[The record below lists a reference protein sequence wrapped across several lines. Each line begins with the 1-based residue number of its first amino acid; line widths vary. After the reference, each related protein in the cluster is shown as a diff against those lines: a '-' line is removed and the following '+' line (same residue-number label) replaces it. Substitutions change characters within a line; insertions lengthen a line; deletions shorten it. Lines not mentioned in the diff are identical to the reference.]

1 MTTAE
6 HLIDGCVSPFNST
19 QRQRLQDLRGAP
31 LDEYI
36 EVLHDMYPEKF
47 HTEASLKTRVFF
59 DEPSGLWASR
69 RLPYARFVRPFNQ
82 SPYWSTP

>member
-47 HTEASLKTRVFF
+47 HTEESLKTRVFF
-59 DEPSGLWASR
+59 DEPGGVWASR

-82 SPYWSTP
+82 SPYWNTP